1 MADHVN
7 PTAIVASDEYA
18 FVTSEVACAATAFL
32 VWDTLI
38 NLDREV
44 EYIWSG
50 PNSWVK
56 WTFLLIR
63 HIPYLIQ
70 GSVLTLVALSGHVWQ
85 PRQCRAWIIY
95 QLVAI
100 EALIIAVEVVL
111 IVRIYA
117 MYSRNRAVLLLV
129 LTLFCAEIGAMCT
142 VLAISIPKI
151 TFTTQCLITST
162 PALFP
167 TYWTISLAF
176 ETSLFTLTLIKF
188 MNNVVRTQLSRQSI
202 LFVLMRDGT
211 WAYAIIFA
219 VMLLN
224 TLMYQIE
231 RNTLAGICY
240 FWEIAV
246 MSFAGSHV
254 LLNLRQLAVE
264 PRDSV
269 YEGSSAD
276 GFSPARTRRLSAMR
290 FARENTDITLVE
302 MQSLPRVE
310 Y

>member
-1 MADHVN
+1 MAHF
-7 PTAIVASDEYA
+7 AGEIWLKLSE
-18 FVTSEVACAATAFL
+18 VTSAVACAATAFL
-32 VWDTLI
+32 VWDALI
-38 NLDREV
+38 NLDQEV

-85 PRQCRAWIIY
+85 PRECRAWIIY

-117 MYSRNRAVLLLV
+117 MYSRNRVVLSLV
-129 LTLFCAEIGAMCT
+129 LVLFCAEIGAMCT
-142 VLAISIPKI
+142 ILAISIPQI

-162 PALFP
+162 PTLFP

-176 ETSLFTLTLIKF
+176 ETSLFTLTLVKF
-188 MNNVVRTQLSRQSI
+188 MNNMVRTQLRQQSI

-211 WAYAIIFA
+211 WAYAIIFGES

-224 TLMYQIE
+224 SVMYQVE
-231 RNTLAGICY
+231 RNTLAGVCY

-254 LLNLRQLAVE
+254 LLNLRRLAVE
-264 PRDSV
+264 PRDSL

-276 GFSPARTRRLSAMR
+276 DYSPARRRLSAMR
-290 FARENTDITLVE
+290 FAREHTDITLVE
-302 MQSLPRVE
+302 MQSFPHTE
-310 Y
+310 C